1 MITRKEKEQRI
12 KEIEQDLQQA
22 DFLVL
27 TDYRGLNVDEIS
39 NLRRS
44 LRENDCKYKVVKN
57 NLAKIAA
64 SQVGKEEINNYL
76 EGPVA
81 IAYGYDDP
89 VATAKALTKADK
101 ELKNLSITAGYL
113 EGKILSPAD
122 IKALG
127 EIPSKEVLYC
137 KLCGAFQAPIS
148 GLVNVLQGNIRN
160 LACAFDAIRRQ
171 KEAG

>member
-1 MITRKEKEQRI
+1 MITRKEKEQKV

-27 TDYRGLNVDEIS
+27 TDYRGLNVDDIS
-39 NLRRS
+39 GLRRS
-44 LRENDCKYKVVKN
+44 LGESNCKYKVVKN

-64 SQVGKEEINNYL
+64 RQAGIEEINEYL
-76 EGPVA
+76 QGPTA

-89 VATAKALTKADK
+89 VLSAKALNKADK
-101 ELKNLSITAGYL
+101 ELKNLSIKAGYL
-113 EGKILSPAD
+113 DGKILAPGD
-122 IKALG
+122 VKALG
-127 EIPSKEVLYC
+127 EIPSKEVLYG

-148 GLVNVLQGNIRN
+148 GLVNVLQGNLRN
-160 LACAFDAIRRQ
+160 LAYALDAVRHQ